1 MKAHFVEELVDAL
14 TIERSIDAK
23 GFREEAL
30 LLYLNTNSTL
40 KFDGAIALWRK
51 GRVSLTKAAEI
62 VGLTVPEFKEV
73 LAVRGVV
80 HKTEGKSAQ
89 VMDKKLKE
97 LLR

>member
-40 KFDGAIALWRK
+40 KLDGAVALWRE

-62 VGLTVPEFKEV
+62 VGLTVPEFKDV
-73 LAVRGVV
+73 LAARGVV
-80 HKTEGKSAQ
+80 RKTEGKSAQ